1 MNLNSQWTQCWKI
14 KLKKNQL
21 KRQKKNSIKLGL
33 TCKTN
38 NLGHEIKITLKKQN
52 QIKYEVQSLVY
63 SILKDEYEN
72 KIKTNQSTASIKNTL
87 WGDE

>member
-38 NLGHEIKITLKKQN
+38 NLGHEIKITLKKTKSN
-52 QIKYEVQSLVY
+52 QIWSPIP
-63 SILKDEYEN
+63 SILN
-72 KIKTNQSTASIKNTL
+72 IKGWIWK
-87 WGDE
+87 

>member
-1 MNLNSQWTQCWKI
+1 
-14 KLKKNQL
+14 
-21 KRQKKNSIKLGL
+21 
-33 TCKTN
+33 
-38 NLGHEIKITLKKQN
+38 LGHEIKITLKKQN